1 MCGCFHICRDIIT
14 VTSKGPCTAHVFP
27 LLKGGEHWGGGGRG
41 AQYRNT
47 VRKVGKYQ
55 NPESKIDE
63 IPILHL

>member
-14 VTSKGPCTAHVFP
+14 VTSKGPWYGTRFP
-27 LLKGGEHWGGGGRG
+27 PPKRRGTLRG

-63 IPILHL
+63 ILILHL

>member
-27 LLKGGEHWGGGGRG
+27 LLKGGERWGG
-41 AQYRNT
+41 AQYCNT

-63 IPILHL
+63 ILILHL

>member
-1 MCGCFHICRDIIT
+1 MYGTR
-14 VTSKGPCTAHVFP
+14 FP
-27 LLKGGEHWGGGGRG
+27 PPKRRGTLGG

-55 NPESKIDE
+55 NPVSKIDE

>member
-1 MCGCFHICRDIIT
+1 MYGTRFPPPKRRGTLGC
-14 VTSKGPCTAHVFP
+14 S
-27 LLKGGEHWGGGGRG
+27 
-41 AQYRNT
+41 QYRNT